1 MNLQITG
8 KNLDVGQAL
17 RAYMSERVEQL
28 VEKYVGRAVPV
39 HIRIEKSKTGF
50 RTDCS
55 LQLWSHLTLQ
65 SHGEASD
72 PYASADMAL
81 ERIDKRLRRYKR
93 RLKAHHSRPRD
104 AQAAPEMTAPYY
116 VIQAETEDEEPAGD
130 SPVVIAESS
139 TTISEASVSEA
150 VMQLDLSEQPFILFR
165 NDGRL
170 NVVYR
175 RADGNVGWID
185 PEGPVTKSQR

>member
-17 RAYMSERVEQL
+17 RGYMSERIEQL
-28 VEKYVGRAVPV
+28 VDKYVGRSVPV
-39 HIRIEKSKTGF
+39 HIRMEKAKSGF

-55 LQLWSHLTLQ
+55 LQLWSHLSLE
-65 SHGEASD
+65 SHGEAAD

-93 RLKAHHSRPRD
+93 RLKAHHSRNREAD
-104 AQAAPEMTAPYY
+104 SAALTAPYY

-130 SPVVIAESS
+130 SPVVIAETS

-150 VMQLDLSEQPFILFR
+150 VMQLDLSDQPFILFR

-185 PEGPVTKSQR
+185 PEGSASNSQL